1 MIPILA
7 LRAVLLAVLGAVQ
20 ALSVV
25 PAGDRTAILIEVD
38 GQVSYR
44 HETLTSPP
52 RIVVDISGAEFRLPQ
67 GRYLDIN
74 RGGVLA
80 LRSSQFEAG
89 VVRVVVDLAESV
101 QYEVEQA
108 GGMIRISFP
117 NPSGPFEAWST
128 TSAAPAGARLPD
140 VQAGQPGEGMLGQPV
155 PTPDRPGVAVPVS
168 QPPAQAVQAPPQQPP
183 VWVEF
188 RNTPIGDV
196 LSHFADFSGRSI
208 VPGEGVGQQTITA
221 SIQGQPWDEALS
233 AILEGQGLVAR
244 ELPSGILMVTS
255 MANLRQ
261 REAQEEIVTRTF
273 DVKYVAADSIANQV
287 RELLRGSQQMQ
298 AGQGQGQQAM
308 GSVAIN
314 RSTNTLIV
322 SARESMV
329 DQIAAL
335 IPVLDRRTPQVTI
348 QARIL
353 FVNRTQIEGL
363 GVRYEIKDSR
373 GTMLN
378 RLTTGFIDEDGDGI
392 FEPEERTEDD
402 VIDFS
407 GNTISAVG
415 NAAERIPS
423 STFEVVTTLILGR
436 HSLITWLEAVER
448 LNLSEVQAEPV
459 VTVLDHRT
467 ARVQVGERTP
477 IRVVDQGAGT
487 AEGALTS
494 SVTTEETGVILEVT
508 PHVVG
513 DQVLLQLHAE
523 RSLVLEASVDE
534 GYRFGT
540 QQTETEILLND
551 GQTAVIS
558 GLTITD
564 YLEER
569 AGIPILMNL
578 PLVGALFRRT
588 LEQEVKQD
596 LLIMVTP
603 FIDRAGGM

>member
-1 MIPILA
+1 MIPIVTIRAAFMAALA
-7 LRAVLLAVLGAVQ
+7 AVQ

-25 PAGDRTAILIEVD
+25 PAGDRTAVLIEVD

-52 RIVVDISGAEFRLPQ
+52 RIVIDVSGAEFGLPQ

-80 LRSSQFEAG
+80 LRSSQFEPG
-89 VVRVVVDLAESV
+89 VVRVVIDLAESV

-108 GGMIRISFP
+108 GGLIRISFP
-117 NPSGPFEAWST
+117 NPAGSFEAWSSS
-128 TSAAPAGARLPD
+128 SAAPAGARVPA
-140 VQAGQPGEGMLGQPV
+140 VPGGVDPGMLGDPV
-155 PTPDRPGVAVPVS
+155 PNADRAATPVAVTRPPVVEATRE
-168 QPPAQAVQAPPQQPP
+168 QVPQQPP

-208 VPGEGVGQQTITA
+208 IPGLGVGNQTITA

-233 AILEGQGLVAR
+233 AILQGQGLVAR
-244 ELPSGILMVTS
+244 ELASGILMVTS
-255 MANLRQ
+255 MSNLRE
-261 REAQEEIVTRTF
+261 RETEEETVTRTF
-273 DVKYVAADSIANQV
+273 DVKYVSADSIAPQV
-287 RELLRGSQQMQ
+287 RTLLQSG
-298 AGQGQGQQAM
+298 AEGGGTAT
-308 GSVAIN
+308 VAIN

-322 SARESMV
+322 SARESV
-329 DQIAAL
+329 VERIAAL

-353 FVNRTQIEGL
+353 FVNRTQIEGF

-378 RLTTGFIDEDGDGI
+378 RLTSGFIDSDGDGV
-392 FEPEERTEDD
+392 FEPDEATDDD
-402 VIDFS
+402 VVNFS

-415 NAAERIPS
+415 NAAERIPN
-423 STFEVVTTLILGR
+423 STFEMVTTLILGR

-477 IRVVDQGAGT
+477 IRVVDPGA
-487 AEGALTS
+487 AGAAGPQA
-494 SVTTEETGVILEVT
+494 SVTTEQTGVILEVT

-523 RSLVLEASVDE
+523 RSLVLEASVDQ

-540 QQTETEILLND
+540 QETETEILLDD

-588 LEQEVKQD
+588 LEQEIKQD

-603 FIDRAGGM
+603 YIDRTGGM

>member
-7 LRAVLLAVLGAVQ
+7 LRAVVLAALAGVQ

-25 PAGDRTAILIEVD
+25 PAGDHTAVLIEVD
-38 GQVSYR
+38 GEVSYR
-44 HETLTSPP
+44 HEMLTSPP

-67 GRYLDIN
+67 GRFLDIN

-89 VVRVVVDLAESV
+89 VVRVVIDLAESV
-101 QYEVEQA
+101 PYEVEQA
-108 GGMIRISFP
+108 GGIIRISFQ
-117 NPSGPFEAWST
+117 NPSGPFDAWSS
-128 TSAAPAGARLPD
+128 TSAAPAGARVPP
-140 VQAGQPGEGMLGQPV
+140 VTGEGMLGRPV
-155 PTPDRPGVAVPVS
+155 PDADRPGTPVPVTR
-168 QPPAQAVQAPPQQPP
+168 PPAVEVVRQVPPPQQPP

-188 RNTPIGDV
+188 RNTPIADV

-208 VPGEGVGQQTITA
+208 IPGLGVGTQTITA

-233 AILEGQGLVAR
+233 AILQGQGLVAR
-244 ELPSGILMVTS
+244 ELPSGIVMVTS
-255 MANLRQ
+255 RTNM
-261 REAQEEIVTRTF
+261 REQEVQEETVTRTF
-273 DVKYVAADSIANQV
+273 DVKYVSADSIAPQV
-287 RELLRGSQQMQ
+287 RNLLASGGD
-298 AGQGQGQQAM
+298 AAAVGT
-308 GSVAIN
+308 VAIN

-322 SARESMV
+322 SARESVV
-329 DQIAAL
+329 DRIAAL
-335 IPVLDRRTPQVTI
+335 IPILDRRTPQVTI

-353 FVNRTQIEGL
+353 FVNRTAIEGL
-363 GVRYEIKDSR
+363 GVRYEIKDAQTPS
-373 GTMLN
+373 TQLN
-378 RLTTGFIDEDGDGI
+378 RLADGFGRDG
-392 FEPEERTEDD
+392 PTSDD
-402 VIDFS
+402 VIDLTGAS
-407 GNTISAVG
+407 IAAVG
-415 NAAERIPS
+415 NATERIPN
-423 STFEVVTTLILGR
+423 STFEAVATLLLGR
-436 HSLITWLEAVER
+436 HSLITWFEAVER

-477 IRVVDQGAGT
+477 IRVVDQGA
-487 AEGALTS
+487 AGADGPQA
-494 SVTTEETGVILEVT
+494 SVSTEETGVILEVT

-523 RSLVLEASVDE
+523 RSLVLEASVDQ

-540 QQTETEILLND
+540 QQTDTEILLDD

-564 YLEER
+564 FLEER

-578 PLVGALFRRT
+578 PLIGRFFRRT

-603 FIDRAGGM
+603 YIERAGGI

>member
-1 MIPILA
+1 MTPILA
-7 LRAVLLAVLGAVQ
+7 LRAFLLAAFGAVQ

-25 PAGDRTAILIEVD
+25 PAGDRTAVLIEVD

-52 RIVVDISGAEFRLPQ
+52 RIVLDISGAEFGLAQ
-67 GRYLDIN
+67 GRFLDIN

-80 LRSSQFEAG
+80 LRSSQFEPG
-89 VVRVVVDLAESV
+89 VVRVVIDLAEAV

-108 GGMIRISFP
+108 GGMIRVSFP
-117 NPSGPFEAWST
+117 NPAGPFQAWSS
-128 TSAAPAGARLPD
+128 TSAAPAGAQVPD
-140 VQAGQPGEGMLGQPV
+140 VTGDEMLGQPV
-155 PTPDRPGVAVPVS
+155 GDAAARPVS
-168 QPPAQAVQAPPQQPP
+168 VTPAPAAPEVQQQDPQQPP

-188 RNTPIGDV
+188 RATPIGDV

-208 VPGEGVGQQTITA
+208 IPGQGVAQQTITA

-255 MANLRQ
+255 RANLR
-261 REAQEEIVTRTF
+261 EAEVQEETLTRTF
-273 DVKYVAADSIANQV
+273 DMMYVSADSIAPQV
-287 RELLRGSQQMQ
+287 RQLLGTGDG
-298 AGQGQGQQAM
+298 ATGT
-308 GSVAIN
+308 VAIN
-314 RSTNTLIV
+314 RATNTLIV
-322 SARESMV
+322 SARASVV
-329 DQIAAL
+329 DRIAAL
-335 IPVLDRRTPQVTI
+335 IPQLDRRTPQVTI

-378 RLTTGFIDEDGDGI
+378 RLTEGFLDQDGDGI
-392 FEPEERTEDD
+392 FEPTERTDDD

-415 NAAERIPS
+415 NAAERIPN
-423 STFEVVTTLILGR
+423 STFEMVTTLILGR

-477 IRVVDQGAGT
+477 IRVVDQGAG
-487 AEGALTS
+487 AAGGQVAA
-494 SVTTEETGVILEVT
+494 SVSTEETGVILEVT

-523 RSLVLEASVDE
+523 RSLVLEASVDG

-540 QQTETEILLND
+540 QQTETEILLDD

-564 YLEER
+564 FLEER

-588 LEQEVKQD
+588 FEQQIQQD

-603 FIDRAGGM
+603 YIDRAGGM

>member
-1 MIPILA
+1 MAGMRSYYERWAEPWEFQALLKVRHAVGDPAVGSRFLA
-7 LRAVLLAVLGAVQ
+7 LVEEVLW
-20 ALSVV
+20 
-25 PAGDRTAILIEVD
+25 P
-38 GQVSYR
+38 
-44 HETLTSPP
+44 ETLNPDAIRSIRSLKARVEDTADPA
-52 RIVVDISGAEFRLPQ
+52 DLK
-67 GRYLDIN
+67 
-74 RGGVLA
+74 RGP
-80 LRSSQFEAG
+80 
-89 VVRVVVDLAESV
+89 
-101 QYEVEQA
+101 
-108 GGMIRISFP
+108 GGIR
-117 NPSGPFEAWST
+117 
-128 TSAAPAGARLPD
+128 D
-140 VQAGQPGEGMLGQPV
+140 
-155 PTPDRPGVAVPVS
+155 
-168 QPPAQAVQAPPQQPP
+168 
-183 VWVEF
+183 VEF
-188 RNTPIGDV
+188 TV
-196 LSHFADFSGRSI
+196 Q
-208 VPGEGVGQQTITA
+208 VQQL
-221 SIQGQPWDEALS
+221 IQ
-233 AILEGQGLVAR
+233 QGA
-244 ELPSGILMVTS
+244 
-255 MANLRQ
+255 
-261 REAQEEIVTRTF
+261 
-273 DVKYVAADSIANQV
+273 
-287 RELLRGSQQMQ
+287 
-298 AGQGQGQQAM
+298 QGQGGQ
-308 GSVAIN
+308 GGTVAVN
-314 RSTNTLIV
+314 KATNTLIV
-322 SARESMV
+322 SARQSVV
-329 DQIAAL
+329 DQITAL
-335 IPVLDRRTPQVTI
+335 IPALDRPTPQVTI

-378 RLTTGFIDEDGDGI
+378 RLTTGFIDLDGDGV
-392 FEPEERTEDD
+392 FEPTEQTEED

-415 NAAERIPS
+415 NAAERIPN

-513 DQVLLQLHAE
+513 NQVRLQLHAE

-540 QQTETEILLND
+540 QQTDTEILLDD

-603 FIDRAGGM
+603 YIERAGGM

>member
-7 LRAVLLAVLGAVQ
+7 LRAVLLAALAGVQ

-25 PAGDRTAILIEVD
+25 PAGDRTAVLIEVD
-38 GQVSYR
+38 GEVSYR
-44 HETLTSPP
+44 HEMLTSPP

-74 RGGVLA
+74 RGGVLG
-80 LRSSQFEAG
+80 LRSSQFEPG
-89 VVRVVVDLAESV
+89 VVRVVIDLAESV

-108 GGMIRISFP
+108 GGMVRVSFP
-117 NPSGPFEAWST
+117 NPSGPFDAWSSSST
-128 TSAAPAGARLPD
+128 APAGAGVPD
-140 VQAGQPGEGMLGQPV
+140 ISGAQGMLGRPV
-155 PTPDRPGVAVPVS
+155 EEVEPGVRPGVAGRPDAAGRPVPVS
-168 QPPAQAVQAPPQQPP
+168 QAPVQVVQEPPQQPP

-196 LSHFADFSGRSI
+196 LNHFADFSGRSI
-208 VPGEGVGQQTITA
+208 IPGQGVTNQTVTA
-221 SIQGQPWDEALS
+221 SIQGQPWDEALN
-233 AILEGQGLVAR
+233 AILQGQGLVAV
-244 ELPSGILMVTS
+244 ELPSGIIMVSS
-255 MANLRQ
+255 MADLRA
-261 REAQEEIVTRTF
+261 REVQEETVTRTF
-273 DVKYVAADSIANQV
+273 DVKYVSADSIAPQV
-287 RELLRGSQQMQ
+287 RNLLASGEG
-298 AGQGQGQQAM
+298 AATGT
-308 GSVAIN
+308 VAIN
-314 RSTNTLIV
+314 RATNTLIV
-322 SARESMV
+322 SARQSVV
-329 DQIAAL
+329 DRIAAL
-335 IPVLDRRTPQVTI
+335 MPVLDRRTPQVTI

-353 FVNRTQIEGL
+353 FVNRTAIEGL

-378 RLTTGFIDEDGDGI
+378 RLTQGFFDEDGDGL
-392 FEPEERTEDD
+392 FEPEERTDED
-402 VIDFS
+402 VINFG

-415 NAAERIPS
+415 NAAERIPN
-423 STFEVVTTLILGR
+423 STFEAVATLILGR

-477 IRVVDQGAGT
+477 IRVVDQGAAGQNGPQ
-487 AEGALTS
+487 A
-494 SVTTEETGVILEVT
+494 SVNTEETGVILEVT

-540 QQTETEILLND
+540 QETETEILLDD

-564 YLEER
+564 FLEER

-588 LEQEVKQD
+588 LQQEIKQD

-603 FIDRAGGM
+603 YIDRAGGI

>member
-1 MIPILA
+1 MTPILA
-7 LRAVLLAVLGAVQ
+7 LRAFLLAAFSAVQ

-25 PAGDRTAILIEVD
+25 PAGDRTAVLIEVD

-52 RIVVDISGAEFRLPQ
+52 RIVVDISGTEFRLSQ
-67 GRYLDIN
+67 GRFLDIN

-80 LRSSQFEAG
+80 LRSSQFEPG
-89 VVRVVVDLAESV
+89 VVRVVIDLAESV
-101 QYEVEQA
+101 QYEVDQA

-117 NPSGPFEAWST
+117 NPSGTFEAWSS
-128 TSAAPAGARLPD
+128 TSAAPAGAD
-140 VQAGQPGEGMLGQPV
+140 VPAVTGEGMLGQPARS
-155 PTPDRPGVAVPVS
+155 PDDAARPVAVT
-168 QPPAQAVQAPPQQPP
+168 QPAVAAPQQDPQQPP

-208 VPGEGVGQQTITA
+208 IPGQGVASQTITA

-244 ELPSGILMVTS
+244 EMPSGILMVTS
-255 MANLRQ
+255 RANLR
-261 REAQEEIVTRTF
+261 EAEVQEETVTRTF
-273 DVKYVAADSIANQV
+273 DVKYVSADSIAPQV
-287 RELLRGSQQMQ
+287 RQLLSTGEGSD
-298 AGQGQGQQAM
+298 GT
-308 GSVAIN
+308 VAIN

-322 SARESMV
+322 SARQSVVER
-329 DQIAAL
+329 IAGL
-335 IPVLDRRTPQVTI
+335 IPILDRRTPQVTI

-378 RLTTGFIDEDGDGI
+378 RLTDGFIDEDGDGI
-392 FEPEERTEDD
+392 FEPSERTEDD
-402 VIDFS
+402 VVDFS

-415 NAAERIPS
+415 NAAERIPN
-423 STFEVVTTLILGR
+423 STFEMVTTLILGR

-448 LNLSEVQAEPV
+448 MNLSEVQAEPV

-477 IRVVDQGAGT
+477 IRVVDQGA
-487 AEGALTS
+487 ASGAGPQA
-494 SVTTEETGVILEVT
+494 SVNTEETGVILEVT

-523 RSLVLEASVDE
+523 RSLVLEASVDG

-540 QQTETEILLND
+540 QQTDTEILLDD

-588 LEQEVKQD
+588 FESEVQQD

-603 FIDRAGGM
+603 YIDRAGGN

>member
-1 MIPILA
+1 
-7 LRAVLLAVLGAVQ
+7 
-20 ALSVV
+20 
-25 PAGDRTAILIEVD
+25 
-38 GQVSYR
+38 
-44 HETLTSPP
+44 
-52 RIVVDISGAEFRLPQ
+52 
-67 GRYLDIN
+67 
-74 RGGVLA
+74 
-80 LRSSQFEAG
+80 
-89 VVRVVVDLAESV
+89 VRVVIDLAESV

-108 GGMIRISFP
+108 GGIIRISFP
-117 NPSGPFEAWST
+117 NPAGPFDAWSS
-128 TSAAPAGARLPD
+128 TSAAPPGARVPD
-140 VQAGQPGEGMLGQPV
+140 VARTDPGMLGDPV
-155 PTPDRPGVAVPVS
+155 PAADRPGTPVPVT
-168 QPPAQAVQAPPQQPP
+168 QPPVVQPTLQQAPQQPP

-208 VPGEGVGQQTITA
+208 IPGLGVAGQTITA

-233 AILEGQGLVAR
+233 AILQGQGLVAR

-255 MANLRQ
+255 MSNLRE
-261 REAQEEIVTRTF
+261 RETQEETVTRTF
-273 DVKYVAADSIANQV
+273 DVKYVSADSIAPQV
-287 RELLRGSQQMQ
+287 RTLLQSGPEGGTG
-298 AGQGQGQQAM
+298 AT
-308 GSVAIN
+308 VAIN

-322 SARESMV
+322 SARESVV
-329 DQIAAL
+329 DRIAAL

-353 FVNRTQIEGL
+353 FVNRTQIEGF

-378 RLTTGFIDEDGDGI
+378 RLVSGFIDTDGDGV
-392 FEPEERTEDD
+392 FEPDETTDDD
-402 VIDFS
+402 VVNFS

-415 NAAERIPS
+415 NAAERIPN
-423 STFEVVTTLILGR
+423 STFEMVTTLILGR

-477 IRVVDQGAGT
+477 IRVVDPGA
-487 AEGALTS
+487 AGAAGPQA
-494 SVTTEETGVILEVT
+494 SVTTEQTGVILEVT

-523 RSLVLEASVDE
+523 RSLVLEASVDQ

-540 QQTETEILLND
+540 QETETEILLDD

-603 FIDRAGGM
+603 YIDRAGGM

>member
-1 MIPILA
+1 MIPIVTI
-7 LRAVLLAVLGAVQ
+7 RAVFMAALAAVQ

-25 PAGDRTAILIEVD
+25 PAGDRTAVLIEVD

-44 HETLTSPP
+44 HEALTSPP
-52 RIVVDISGAEFRLPQ
+52 RIVVDISGAEFGLPQ

-89 VVRVVVDLAESV
+89 VVRVVIDLAESV
-101 QYEVEQA
+101 EYEVEQA

-117 NPSGPFEAWST
+117 NPAGPFDAWSS
-128 TSAAPAGARLPD
+128 TSAAPAGARVPS
-140 VQAGQPGEGMLGQPV
+140 VPGGEPGMLGEPV
-155 PTPDRPGVAVPVS
+155 PAADRRGTPVPVT
-168 QPPAQAVQAPPQQPP
+168 QPAVVEATVQQEPQQPP

-208 VPGEGVGQQTITA
+208 IPGQGVAQQTITA

-233 AILEGQGLVAR
+233 AILQGQGLVAR

-255 MANLRQ
+255 MSNLRE
-261 REAQEEIVTRTF
+261 RETQEETVTRTF
-273 DVKYVAADSIANQV
+273 DVKYVSADSIAPQV
-287 RELLRGSQQMQ
+287 RTLLQSGP
-298 AGQGQGQQAM
+298 QGGGAAT
-308 GSVAIN
+308 VAIN

-322 SARESMV
+322 SARESVV
-329 DQIAAL
+329 DRIAAL

-378 RLTTGFIDEDGDGI
+378 RLVQGFIDRDGDGV
-392 FEPEERTEDD
+392 FEPNEATDDD
-402 VIDFS
+402 VVNFS

-415 NAAERIPS
+415 NAAERVPN
-423 STFEVVTTLILGR
+423 STFEMVATLILGR

-477 IRVVDQGAGT
+477 IRVVDQGA
-487 AEGALTS
+487 AGAAGPQA
-494 SVTTEETGVILEVT
+494 SVTTEQTGVILEVT

-523 RSLVLEASVDE
+523 RSLVLEASVDG

-540 QQTETEILLND
+540 QQTDTEILLDD

-578 PLVGALFRRT
+578 PLVGRLFRRT
-588 LEQEVKQD
+588 LEQEIKQD

-603 FIDRAGGM
+603 YIDGAGGM

>member
-7 LRAVLLAVLGAVQ
+7 LRALLLAVFGAVQ

-25 PAGDRTAILIEVD
+25 PAGDRTAVLIEVD

-52 RIVVDISGAEFRLPQ
+52 RIVVDISGTEFRLPQ
-67 GRYLDIN
+67 GRFLDIN

-80 LRSSQFEAG
+80 LRSSQFEPG
-89 VVRVVVDLAESV
+89 VVRVVIDLAESV
-101 QYEVEQA
+101 EYEVEQA
-108 GGMIRISFP
+108 GGIIRVSFP
-117 NPSGPFEAWST
+117 NPSGTFDAWSS
-128 TSAAPAGARLPD
+128 TSAAPAGANVPA
-140 VQAGQPGEGMLGQPV
+140 VQDPGMLGEPV
-155 PTPDRPGVAVPVS
+155 ADAAATPVPVS
-168 QPPAQAVQAPPQQPP
+168 RPDVVEATVQQPPQQPP

-188 RNTPIGDV
+188 RATPIGDV

-208 VPGEGVGQQTITA
+208 IPGEGVGQQTITA

-255 MANLRQ
+255 MSNLRQ
-261 REAQEEIVTRTF
+261 REGQEETITRTF
-273 DVKYVAADSIANQV
+273 DVKFVSADSIAPQV
-287 RELLRGSQQMQ
+287 RQLLGTGEGS
-298 AGQGQGQQAM
+298 AGT
-308 GSVAIN
+308 VAIN
-314 RSTNTLIV
+314 RSTNTLIL
-322 SARESMV
+322 SARQSVV
-329 DQIAAL
+329 DRIAAL
-335 IPVLDRRTPQVTI
+335 IPILDRRTPQVTI

-353 FVNRTQIEGL
+353 FVNRTQIEGF

-378 RLTTGFIDEDGDGI
+378 RLTEGFIDEDGDGI

-402 VIDFS
+402 VVDFS

-415 NAAERIPS
+415 NAAERIPN
-423 STFEVVTTLILGR
+423 STFEMVTTLILGR

-448 LNLSEVQAEPV
+448 MNLSEVQAEPV

-477 IRVVDQGAGT
+477 IRVVDQGA
-487 AEGALTS
+487 AGADGPQA
-494 SVTTEETGVILEVT
+494 SVNTEETGVILEVT

-540 QQTETEILLND
+540 QQTDTEILLDD

-578 PLVGALFRRT
+578 PLIGALFRRT
-588 LEQEVKQD
+588 LEQEVQQD

-603 FIDRAGGM
+603 YIDRTGGM

>member
-7 LRAVLLAVLGAVQ
+7 LRAVLLAAFAGVQ

-25 PAGDRTAILIEVD
+25 PAGDRTAVLIEVD
-38 GQVSYR
+38 GNVSYR
-44 HETLTSPP
+44 HEMLTSPP
-52 RIVVDISGAEFRLPQ
+52 RIVVDISGAEFGLPQ
-67 GRYLDIN
+67 GRFLDIN

-89 VVRVVVDLAESV
+89 VVRVVIDLAESV

-117 NPSGPFEAWST
+117 NPAGPFDAWSS
-128 TSAAPAGARLPD
+128 TSAPPAGAQVPAI
-140 VQAGQPGEGMLGQPV
+140 AGQTGMLGQPV
-155 PTPDRPGVAVPVS
+155 QQADRAGTPVPVS
-168 QPPAQAVQAPPQQPP
+168 RPAVVEPVPQQPQQPP

-196 LSHFADFSGRSI
+196 LSHFADFSERSI
-208 VPGEGVGQQTITA
+208 IPGQGVGAQTITA
-221 SIQGQPWDEALS
+221 SIQGQPWDEALA

-244 ELPSGILMVTS
+244 EMPSGIIMVTS
-255 MANLRQ
+255 LANM
-261 REAQEEIVTRTF
+261 REREGQEETVTRTF
-273 DVKYVAADSIANQV
+273 DIKYASADSIAPQV
-287 RELLRGSQQMQ
+287 RTLLQSG
-298 AGQGQGQQAM
+298 GQEGGPS
-308 GSVAIN
+308 GTVAIN
-314 RSTNTLIV
+314 RSTNALIV
-322 SARESMV
+322 SARQSVV
-329 DQIAAL
+329 DRIAAL
-335 IPVLDRRTPQVTI
+335 MPELDRRTPQVTI

-353 FVNRTQIEGL
+353 FVNRTEIEGL

-378 RLTTGFIDEDGDGI
+378 RLTTGFIDEDGDGVY
-392 FEPEERTEDD
+392 EPSERTEED

-407 GNTISAVG
+407 GETIAAVG
-415 NAAERIPS
+415 NATERIPN
-423 STFEVVTTLILGR
+423 STFEMVATLILGR

-448 LNLSEVQAEPV
+448 LDLSEVQAEPV

-477 IRVVDQGAGT
+477 IRVVDQGA
-487 AEGALTS
+487 AGANGPQA

-513 DQVLLQLHAE
+513 NQVLLQLHAE
-523 RSLVLEASVDE
+523 RSLVLQASVDE
-534 GYRFGT
+534 GYSFGT
-540 QQTETEILLND
+540 QQTDTEILLDD

-558 GLTITD
+558 GLTITN
-564 YLEER
+564 YLEQR

-588 LEQEVKQD
+588 NTEETKQD

-603 FIDRAGGM
+603 YIDRAGAL

>member
-7 LRAVLLAVLGAVQ
+7 LRAVLLAMFGAVQ

-25 PAGDRTAILIEVD
+25 PAGDRTAVLIEVD
-38 GQVSYR
+38 GQVSYT
-44 HETLTSPP
+44 HQMLTSPP
-52 RIVVDISGAEFRLPQ
+52 RIVVDITGAEFGLPQ

-80 LRSSQFEAG
+80 LRSSQFEPG

-101 QYEVEQA
+101 DYEIEQA
-108 GGMIRISFP
+108 GGIIRISFP
-117 NPSGPFEAWST
+117 NPGGPFQAWSS
-128 TSAAPAGARLPD
+128 TSAPPAGANVPA
-140 VQAGQPGEGMLGQPV
+140 VSGEDAMLGRPV
-155 PTPDRPGVAVPVS
+155 ETPDRAGVPVPVS
-168 QPPAQAVQAPPQQPP
+168 QPPVRQAVTPAQEPSQQPP

-208 VPGEGVGQQTITA
+208 IPGQGVGEQTITA
-221 SIQGQPWDEALS
+221 SIQGQPWDEALR
-233 AILEGQGLVAR
+233 AILQGQGLVAN
-244 ELPSGILMVTS
+244 ELPSGIIMVTS
-255 MANLRQ
+255 LANLR
-261 REAQEEIVTRTF
+261 EFESQEEEVTATF
-273 DVKYVAADSIANQV
+273 DVKYVPADSIAPQIRN
-287 RELLRGSQQMQ
+287 LLA
-298 AGQGQGQQAM
+298 AGAEGGPS
-308 GSVAIN
+308 GTVAIN

-322 SARESMV
+322 SARQSVV
-329 DQIAAL
+329 DRIAAL
-335 IPVLDRRTPQVTI
+335 IPQLDRRTPQVTI

-363 GVRYEIKDSR
+363 GIRYEIKDSR

-378 RLTTGFIDEDGDGI
+378 RLTTGFIDEDNDGI
-392 FEPEERTEDD
+392 FEPGERTEDD

-407 GNTISAVG
+407 GNTIAAVG
-415 NAAERIPS
+415 NAAERLPN
-423 STFEVVTTLILGR
+423 STFEAVATLILGR

-477 IRVVDQGAGT
+477 IRVVDPGA
-487 AEGALTS
+487 AGADGPQA
-494 SVTTEETGVILEVT
+494 SVNTEETGVILEVT

-523 RSLVLEASVDE
+523 RSLVLEASVDQ

-540 QQTETEILLND
+540 QQTDTEILLDD

-588 LEQEVKQD
+588 LEQEIKQD

-603 FIDRAGGM
+603 YIDRSGGM